1 MNDVWNL
8 NISSIFIV
16 FSAVNIIHIQKMKKN
31 AHSILLTNKK
41 TFENQQKIEQHSFLT
56 ELERKTFEKLS
67 MTASGDKRFHSER

>member
-1 MNDVWNL
+1 
-8 NISSIFIV
+8 
-16 FSAVNIIHIQKMKKN
+16 MKKN